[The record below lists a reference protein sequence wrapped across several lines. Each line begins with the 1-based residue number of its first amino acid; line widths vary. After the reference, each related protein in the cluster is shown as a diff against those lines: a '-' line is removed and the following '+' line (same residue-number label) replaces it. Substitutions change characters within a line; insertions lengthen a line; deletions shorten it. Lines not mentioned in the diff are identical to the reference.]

1 MTEEDK
7 TFQALTQR
15 LGEMVKEN
23 VELTERV
30 KQLMSDYNKVVKQ
43 LQAETENPI
52 VTTDLDIDCCDFCI
66 LSQGRVYEGNEHLL
80 GTKNKPEVKMKLIDE
95 KRLAELLISE
105 ACLELLER
113 NNVDEWD
120 YYEESL
126 RNEVTDGL
134 SYYEYVNQPI
144 SEITKDYKTV

>member
-1 MTEEDK
+1 
-7 TFQALTQR
+7 
-15 LGEMVKEN
+15 
-23 VELTERV
+23 
-30 KQLMSDYNKVVKQ
+30 
-43 LQAETENPI
+43 
-52 VTTDLDIDCCDFCI
+52 
-66 LSQGRVYEGNEHLL
+66 
-80 GTKNKPEVKMKLIDE
+80 MKLIDE

>member
-80 GTKNKPEVKMKLIDE
+80 GTKNQK
-95 KRLAELLISE
+95 
-105 ACLELLER
+105 
-113 NNVDEWD
+113 
-120 YYEESL
+120 
-126 RNEVTDGL
+126 
-134 SYYEYVNQPI
+134 
-144 SEITKDYKTV
+144 